1 MRAAVIIVFIVV
13 LAAGSLT
20 LAKSLQITAVT
31 DDRDT
36 TVVTFE
42 DAQYPPIGFPSSAQ
56 GIVGVELKLDDAGR
70 VSGATAL
77 SGNFI
82 LVQAALENVRKWTFK
97 PNAAKRAFVFY
108 NYQIMEGRCNHH
120 SSFLY
125 CRGKISRPLSPVLTE
140 SQILLRPTRRT
151 DAVNRTCRGH
161 SRATGCAILADC
173 GVLQRALPIDSG
185 RWANL

>member
-108 NYQIMEGRCNHH
+108 NYEIMEGRCNHY
-120 SSFLY
+120 SSFFILQ
-125 CRGKISRPLSPVLTE
+125 GKNI
-140 SQILLRPTRRT
+140 
-151 DAVNRTCRGH
+151 
-161 SRATGCAILADC
+161 ATVIACSDGITN
-173 GVLQRALPIDSG
+173 PSTSH
-185 RWANL
+185 